1 MPRDPPVQEMIER
14 VRTLPDPAVVAIQ
27 LVIERAL
34 FLVRRALAV
43 PGQDV
48 FARGWIARMVELK
61 RAVEA
66 APGG

>member
-1 MPRDPPVQEMIER
+1 M
-14 VRTLPDPAVVAIQ
+14 RTLPDPGVVAIQ
-27 LVIERAL
+27 LVIERAI

-48 FARGWIARMVELK
+48 FAKGWVARMVELK

-66 APGG
+66 APKGG